1 MGIKRYELS
10 TAQREQIRILLPGK
24 ASVPGV
30 NAEAV
35 IPSKRNRKVFIP
47 HNQALYKDQN
57 RIERCVNHLK
67 HCRRFAT
74 RYDRSIIHF
83 AAAMIWI
90 ACNVD

>member
-1 MGIKRYELS
+1 M
-10 TAQREQIRILLPGK
+10 LPGK

-83 AAAMIWI
+83 AGFLYFAAAMIWI